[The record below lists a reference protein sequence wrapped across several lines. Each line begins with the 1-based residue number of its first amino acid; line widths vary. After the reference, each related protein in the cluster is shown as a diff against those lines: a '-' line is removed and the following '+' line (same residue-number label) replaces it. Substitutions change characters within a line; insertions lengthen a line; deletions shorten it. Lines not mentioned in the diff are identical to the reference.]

1 MKELLKSLANAKSEI
16 GKMSK
21 DSTNP
26 FFKSLYF
33 DINQLLEHV
42 EPLLFKHKLV
52 ILQPIEDG
60 KVITKIYHA
69 ESGDFVSSEL
79 DLPQISDPQKVGS
92 AITYYRR
99 YTLASLLAIQ
109 AEDDDGNK
117 ASQGT
122 TTNNAPSP
130 EKWLN
135 IANKQGVHTPEW
147 TNVLQGIQSG
157 KINSVA
163 DVRNYYKVNKD
174 VASQLEQILNQKK
187 NG

>member
-21 DSTNP
+21 DNNNP
-26 FFKSLYF
+26 FFKSKFF

-42 EPLLFKHKLV
+42 EPLLFKHNLV
-52 ILQPIEDG
+52 VLQPIEDG

-117 ASQGT
+117 ASQGAP
-122 TTNNAPSP
+122 TNNAQQP

-135 IANKQGVHTPEW
+135 ITKKDGSYTPEW
-147 TNVLQGIQSG
+147 DNILKAIGNGVV
-157 KINSVA
+157 KSVA
-163 DVRNYYKVNKD
+163 DVRKHYKVNKE
-174 VASQLEQILNQKK
+174 VAVELEKIIQ

>member
-21 DSTNP
+21 DNNNP
-26 FFKSLYF
+26 FFKSKFF

-42 EPLLFKHKLV
+42 EPLLFKHNLV
-52 ILQPIEDG
+52 VLQPILEG
-60 KVITKIYHA
+60 RVVTRIYHA
-69 ESGDFVSSEL
+69 ESGDSISSEL
-79 DLPQISDPQKVGS
+79 ELPQISDPQKVGS

-117 ASQGT
+117 ASQGAP
-122 TTNNAPSP
+122 TNNAPSP

-135 IANKQGVHTPEW
+135 ITKKDGSYTPEW
-147 TNVLQGIQSG
+147 DNILKAIGNGVV
-157 KINSVA
+157 KSVA
-163 DVRNYYKVNKD
+163 DVRKHYKVNKE
-174 VASQLEQILNQKK
+174 VAVELEKIIQ